1 MFAVHVVFTVD
12 TLSMLRPT
20 KIYDT
25 MLYIA
30 QCMCV
35 IFFNLFLAF
44 FMFVVVFSV
53 LIVSL
58 QEKLKES
65 EKSSKLFQS
74 TSCFYYQY
82 YCG

>member
-35 IFFNLFLAF
+35 IFFNLFL
-44 FMFVVVFSV
+44 MFVVVFSV